1 MRVAVNRFVL
11 FCAVLAVPA
20 LLEVRAARAEGS
32 GQQGADHFVPSLLV
46 KSGVTGQVWDA
57 TVRSEICRGCT
68 LPNPAAQPL
77 RSSESGDDFDVSPF
91 VGGVLEVMTPE
102 LSVFG
107 SPRLFVGGE
116 FAGSFGVDRRI
127 AREGDP
133 GTVSNPIPPLP
144 SGQPSPTGFD
154 ENAVLGQGSETTAT
168 MGDYIYGAH
177 AGVAI
182 PFELWGRALRVRAT
196 VGWMRYE
203 VDLEGIVVDAECTPS
218 GTTTECNPLNTQR
231 PGGFLRAVTL
241 TGSASEE
248 FDGIGPGL
256 DIEMDTGRFGPVGS
270 SILLGVQAYRII
282 GDRTVDFS
290 SPVVSVSD
298 SLGNDQ
304 NQAHFG
310 FEADEWMY
318 RLGAGLR
325 LYWLGFEE

>member
-11 FCAVLAVPA
+11 FCAVLALPA
-20 LLEVRAARAEGS
+20 LLEVSPARAEGS
-32 GQQGADHFVPSLLV
+32 GQQGADRFVPSLLV

-57 TVRSEICRGCT
+57 TLRSEVCRGCT
-68 LPNPAAQPL
+68 LPNPAQQPL

-91 VGGVLEVMTPE
+91 VGGMLELTTPE
-102 LSVFG
+102 LSILG
-107 SPRLFVGGE
+107 SPRFFVGGE
-116 FAGSFGVDRRI
+116 FAGSFGVDRRV

-133 GTVSNPIPPLP
+133 STISSPLP
-144 SGQPSPTGFD
+144 EGSPTGYD
-154 ENAVLGQGSETTAT
+154 ENAALGQGSETIAR

-182 PFELWGRALRVRAT
+182 PFELMGRALRVRAT
-196 VGWMRYE
+196 VGWLRYE
-203 VDLEGIVVDAECTPS
+203 VDVDGIVTDAECTPRI
-218 GTTTECNPLNTQR
+218 TTTECNPDA
-231 PGGFLRAVTL
+231 GGFTRSVTL
-241 TGSASEE
+241 TGSTTEE

-270 SILLGVQAYRII
+270 SILLGVQAYRMI
-282 GDRTVDFS
+282 GDTDVEFS

-318 RLGAGLR
+318 RLGVGIR
-325 LYWLGFEE
+325 FSWLGFEEE